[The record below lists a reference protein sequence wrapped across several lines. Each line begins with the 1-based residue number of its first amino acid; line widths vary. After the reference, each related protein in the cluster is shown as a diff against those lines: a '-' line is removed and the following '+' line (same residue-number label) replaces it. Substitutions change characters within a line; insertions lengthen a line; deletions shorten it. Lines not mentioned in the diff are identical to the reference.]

1 MKNKGEGTMYTRG
14 NRVYYETESGKIIY
28 QTGEITAS
36 SEPIKHDPIKGLSHI
51 DLDIGTID
59 YSKSQI
65 ERIDPVTKQPV
76 LKAIE
81 RTPTQQEKRINE
93 LQEENTLLKAN
104 YEIDG
109 IM

>member
-1 MKNKGEGTMYTRG
+1 MYTRG
-14 NRVYYETESGKIIY
+14 NRVFYETETGRVIF
-28 QTGEITAS
+28 QTGEITDS
-36 SEPIKHDPIKGLSHI
+36 SEPVKHDPIKGLSHI
-51 DLDIGTID
+51 DLDIGAID

-81 RTPTQQEKRINE
+81 RTPTPQEKRINE
-93 LQEENTLLKAN
+93 LQEENMLLKAS